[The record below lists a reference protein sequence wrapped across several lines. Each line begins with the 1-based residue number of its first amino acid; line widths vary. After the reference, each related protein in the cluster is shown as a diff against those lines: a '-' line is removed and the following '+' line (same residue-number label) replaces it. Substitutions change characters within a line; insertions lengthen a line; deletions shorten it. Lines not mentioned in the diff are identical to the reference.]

1 MKNNYDPDGEYMPH
15 FSLSTLVHALEEQG
29 FRCRI
34 GSVDLDVHPEKR
46 PYFERWLS
54 NRDGFV
60 RMMSGSIDFVGI
72 EEVMRMG
79 PFYDIY
85 CLVENDFIVDTDDNA
100 HKLLDSAPY
109 YALSNGK
116 IINMGWSGGV
126 IANMLARDS
135 ALSKDFARNIMKE
148 ELKRITVRSAN
159 YCCVIETQAWE
170 PAGLALAFTAI
181 DRIGYNVRQ
190 LLKRIHLG
198 DSAQR

>member
-1 MKNNYDPDGEYMPH
+1 MPL
-15 FSLSTLVHALEEQG
+15 FPLNILVQALEDRG
-29 FRCRI
+29 FSCRI
-34 GSVDLDVHPEKR
+34 GSIDLDVYPKKR

-60 RMMSGSIDFVGI
+60 RLLSGNIDFVGI

-100 HKLLDSAPY
+100 HKLLDAAPY
-109 YALSNGK
+109 YTLSNGK
-116 IINMGWSGGV
+116 VINMGWSGGV
-126 IANMLARDS
+126 IANMLAKDTT
-135 ALSKDFARNIMKE
+135 LSNDFTINIMKE
-148 ELKRITVRSAN
+148 ELKRITIEAAN
-159 YCCVIETQAWE
+159 YCCVIETQTWE
-170 PAGLALAFTAI
+170 PAGLAEVFSAI

-198 DSAQR
+198 DYAQK

>member
-1 MKNNYDPDGEYMPH
+1 MPL
-15 FSLSTLVHALEEQG
+15 FPLSILVQALEDRG
-29 FRCRI
+29 FSCRI
-34 GSVDLDVHPEKR
+34 GSMDLDVHPKKR

-60 RMMSGSIDFVGI
+60 RILSGNIDFVGI

-100 HKLLDSAPY
+100 HKLLDAAPY
-109 YALSNGK
+109 YTLSNGK
-116 IINMGWSGGV
+116 VINMGWSGGV
-126 IANMLARDS
+126 IANILAKDTT
-135 ALSKDFARNIMKE
+135 LSRYFTRNIMQE
-148 ELKRITVRSAN
+148 ELKRIMIEAAN

-170 PAGLALAFTAI
+170 PAGLAEAFSAI

-198 DSAQR
+198 DYAQK

>member
-1 MKNNYDPDGEYMPH
+1 MPL
-15 FSLSTLVHALEEQG
+15 FPLNILVQALEDRG
-29 FRCRI
+29 FSCRI
-34 GSVDLDVHPEKR
+34 GSIDLDVHPKKR

-60 RMMSGSIDFVGI
+60 RLLSGNIDFVGI

-100 HKLLDSAPY
+100 HKLLDAAPY
-109 YALSNGK
+109 YTLSNGK
-116 IINMGWSGGV
+116 VINMGWSGGV
-126 IANMLARDS
+126 IASMLAKDTI
-135 ALSKDFARNIMKE
+135 LSNDFTINIMKE
-148 ELKRITVRSAN
+148 ELKRITIEAAN
-159 YCCVIETQAWE
+159 YCCVIETQTWE
-170 PAGLALAFTAI
+170 PAGLAEVFSAI

-198 DSAQR
+198 DYAQK

>member
-1 MKNNYDPDGEYMPH
+1 MPL
-15 FSLSTLVHALEEQG
+15 FPLNILVQALEDRG
-29 FRCRI
+29 FSCRI
-34 GSVDLDVHPEKR
+34 GSIDLDVHPKKR

-60 RMMSGSIDFVGI
+60 RLLSGNIDFVGI

-100 HKLLDSAPY
+100 HKLLDAAPY
-109 YALSNGK
+109 YTLSNGK
-116 IINMGWSGGV
+116 VINMGWSGGV
-126 IANMLARDS
+126 IANMLAKDTI
-135 ALSKDFARNIMKE
+135 LSNDFTINIMKE
-148 ELKRITVRSAN
+148 ELKRITIEAAN
-159 YCCVIETQAWE
+159 YCCVIETQTWE
-170 PAGLALAFTAI
+170 PAGLAEVFSAI

-198 DSAQR
+198 DYAQK